1 MYYWFNK
8 VLKNKILLFSYED
21 EEVEDYKDPVK
32 VRELI
37 EEVISFNKYYKR
49 KPKKFRKLGAPNL
62 DMLDNIDPIELAQK
76 RSHEETVENPSSNFL
91 ATSRKTL

>member
-1 MYYWFNK
+1 
-8 VLKNKILLFSYED
+8 VLKNKILMFSYED
-21 EEVEDYKDPVK
+21 EELDEYKDPVK

-62 DMLDNIDPIELAQK
+62 DMLDNIDPMEAVQK
-76 RSHEETVENPSSNFL
+76 KSHE
-91 ATSRKTL
+91 

>member
-1 MYYWFNK
+1 M
-8 VLKNKILLFSYED
+8 LKNKILLFSYED